1 MKQGEKKNIVD
12 RLVDVP
18 TKGKRPFWAR
28 EMTLLNRLLKR
39 WPQLDFWKKVNL
51 GEKAP
56 SLAYFLTD
64 IGVDR
69 ITRKYNEFNFE
80 IPPPKAYPLGS
91 KIGEDTPITHSC
103 KTVSQF
109 FKK

>member
-1 MKQGEKKNIVD
+1 MRQGEKKIIVE

-18 TKGKRPFWAR
+18 AQGKRPFWAR
-28 EMTLLNRLLKR
+28 EMTLLNRLLER

-51 GEKAP
+51 GEKIP
-56 SLAYFLTD
+56 SLAYLLTD
-64 IGVDR
+64 IGTDR

-80 IPPPKAYPLGS
+80 IRPPKTYPLGS
-91 KIGEDTPITHSC
+91 KIGEDPLIAVPR